1 MPKLKTLYIMQ
12 FFWGGWKGGG
22 EGVSFFETM
31 FALKVFCRFYNVI
44 SLSGFKHVRG
54 SDTSSCRFPYVFFL
68 YLQNIYILV
77 QYSYTLNIIMCIV

>member
-12 FFWGGWKGGG
+12 IFFFGGRGGGSG

-31 FALKVFCRFYNVI
+31 FALKFFCRFYNVI
-44 SLSGFKHVRG
+44 SLLGFKHARG

-77 QYSYTLNIIMCIV
+77 QYT

>member
-12 FFWGGWKGGG
+12 IFLLVEGG
-22 EGVSFFETM
+22 EGFSFFETM
-31 FALKVFCRFYNVI
+31 FALKVFCWFYNVI

>member
-12 FFWGGWKGGG
+12 IFFWWKGGVG
-22 EGVSFFETM
+22 EGVSFLETM
-31 FALKVFCRFYNVI
+31 FALKFFCRFYNVI
-44 SLSGFKHVRG
+44 SLLGFKHARG

-77 QYSYTLNIIMCIV
+77 QYT